1 MLRGV
6 GGSVQLGGTMK
17 ILVKILGGLAAL
29 VLVLV
34 VVSLFMPQTYR
45 VERAVVIQAKPEA
58 VFPLLAD
65 LKQWPKWGVWHE
77 RDPAMTMA
85 YSPVTTGVG
94 AFSDWKSK
102 TEGNGKATVTA
113 VVPGQSVTY
122 TLEMPDEG
130 MLGVGVL
137 ALSPAENGAVRVT
150 TAMSGDLGMNP
161 IARLMGPFLDQM
173 IGPDFEARLAKM
185 KRVAEGAAK

>member
-1 MLRGV
+1 
-6 GGSVQLGGTMK
+6 MK
-17 ILVKILGGLAAL
+17 ILIKILGGLAAL

-34 VVSLFMPQTYR
+34 VVSFFMPKTYS

-65 LKQWPKWGVWHE
+65 LKQWSKWGVWYE
-77 RDPAMTMA
+77 RDPAMTIA
-85 YSPVTTGVG
+85 YSAVTTGAG

-113 VVPGQSVTY
+113 VVPLQSVTY
-122 TLEMPDEG
+122 ALEFPDEG

-137 ALSPAENGAVRVT
+137 TLSPAENGAVRVT
-150 TAMSGDLGMNP
+150 TAMKGDLGMNP
-161 IARLMGPFLDQM
+161 MARLMGPFLDKM
-173 IGPDFEARLAKM
+173 IGPDFEVGLAKM
-185 KRVAEGAAK
+185 KRVSEGAAK

>member
-1 MLRGV
+1 
-6 GGSVQLGGTMK
+6 MK

-34 VVSLFMPQTYR
+34 VVSFFMPQTYR

-137 ALSPAENGAVRVT
+137 AMSPAETGAVRVT

-161 IARLMGPFLDQM
+161 IARLMGPFLDKM
-173 IGPDFEARLAKM
+173 IGPDFEAGLAKM

>member
-1 MLRGV
+1 
-6 GGSVQLGGTMK
+6 MK
-17 ILVKILGGLAAL
+17 ILIKILGGLAAL

-34 VVSLFMPQTYR
+34 VISFFMPQTYR
-45 VERAVVIQAKPEA
+45 VERAIVIQAKPEA

-65 LKQWPKWGVWHE
+65 LKQWSKWGVWYE
-77 RDPAMTMA
+77 RDPAMTIA

-102 TEGNGKATVTA
+102 TQGNGKATVTA
-113 VVPGQSVTY
+113 VVPLQSVTY
-122 TLEMPDEG
+122 TLEFPDDG

-137 ALSPAENGAVRVT
+137 TLSPAEQGAVRVA
-150 TAMSGDLGMNP
+150 TAMQGDLGMNP
-161 IARLMGPFLDQM
+161 VMRLMGPFLDKM
-173 IGPDFEARLAKM
+173 IGPDFEAGLAKM

>member
-1 MLRGV
+1 MLRGA
-6 GGSVQLGGTMK
+6 GGGVQLGGTMK

-34 VVSLFMPQTYR
+34 VVSFFMPQTYR

-77 RDPAMTMA
+77 RDPAMTMT

-137 ALSPAENGAVRVT
+137 AMSPAETGAVRVT

-161 IARLMGPFLDQM
+161 IARLMGPFLDKM
-173 IGPDFEARLAKM
+173 IGPDFEAGLAKM